1 MRTFWGQVGQ
11 LKGQEEAEGLWP
23 FGNKGDGRGHVGYV
37 CAFGYKGGHLPWG
50 ELHACAGNACMGQ
63 GMRDAAL
70 LWGGGT
76 GGGGGVQPQHPMV
89 PPTPCPP
96 WGFIFGAKRDAS

>member
-37 CAFGYKGGHLPWG
+37 CACGYKGG
-50 ELHACAGNACMGQ
+50 AF
-63 GMRDAAL
+63 AL
-70 LWGGGT
+70 GG
-76 GGGGGVQPQHPMV
+76 
-89 PPTPCPP
+89 
-96 WGFIFGAKRDAS
+96 A